1 MGKSTNNKI
10 KDDDQEDLEM
20 DEFTLLSPTAVPE
33 TTRKTFQ
40 DMKVIYKYL
49 SHHYVL
55 KRSVVFIV
63 GQDFDSVFY
72 KEKAHQYVKE
82 FFESMR
88 PSDNFG
94 YLSLGSI
101 NNEIMLEPI
110 SRNTKTKQSFL
121 EDLIKN
127 AKESQLFSSKS

>member
-1 MGKSTNNKI
+1 
-10 KDDDQEDLEM
+10 M
-20 DEFTLLSPTAVPE
+20 DGFTLLSPTAVPL

-63 GQDFDSVFY
+63 GEDFDSVFY
-72 KEKAHQYVKE
+72 KEKAHEYVKE
-82 FFESMR
+82 FFKTMK
-88 PSDNFG
+88 PTDHFG
-94 YLSLGSI
+94 YLSLGKNSN

-110 SRNTKTKQSFL
+110 SRNTMTKQYFL
-121 EDLIKN
+121 EDLFEN
-127 AKESQLFSSKS
+127 ASESHLFSSNNYKSRSKLVDAL